1 MPTLSMFY
9 GIIVTMYKEKG
20 GKHNKPHLHAR
31 FSGDEIVVA
40 LDGTIIEGNIPANKM
55 KLLSAWMVIHH
66 DELEANWELLSNGQ
80 EYFKIEPL
88 R

>member
-20 GKHNKPHLHAR
+20 GKHNSPHLHAR

-40 LDGTIIEGNIPANKM
+40 LDGTI
-55 KLLSAWMVIHH
+55 L
-66 DELEANWELLSNGQ
+66 
-80 EYFKIEPL
+80 
-88 R
+88 